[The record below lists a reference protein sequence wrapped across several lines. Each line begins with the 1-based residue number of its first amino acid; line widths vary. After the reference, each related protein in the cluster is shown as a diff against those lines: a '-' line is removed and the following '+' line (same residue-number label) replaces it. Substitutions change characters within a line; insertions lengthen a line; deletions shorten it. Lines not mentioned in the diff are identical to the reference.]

1 MLTKAMNELLTRID
15 GEAPMGKMLRE
26 NYWIPAVASAE
37 LVADGAPTR
46 VRLMGEDFVA
56 FRDTS
61 GRVGILA
68 EACPHR
74 RVSLAL
80 GRNEENGLRCIFH
93 GWKFD
98 VAGKCIEAP
107 TQIHDP
113 ERLCS
118 RVPVRK
124 ALAEEGGGLVWA
136 WLGDPEKASPL
147 PNLEFM
153 NVPEA
158 NRKISYQDLPCNW
171 VQGVESNMDSAHVG
185 ILHRT
190 ANQNIPGSGQHLR
203 QTSTALAPRYEIE
216 DQPFGFRYAA
226 LRDLGD
232 GSCYARINTYIAPWY
247 AIICAN
253 RADLPSLMIITTPI
267 DDENMRFWLIPY
279 SADYPITEGEGFYFD
294 STTMRFPPAT
304 PSNNVEDRWGQD
316 RELMKEGHWT
326 GFPQHAFTE
335 DFAIMLSQGAI
346 ADRSDEFLN
355 NGDKAVT
362 RVRSILLEAEHAY
375 REGQRPQGVESDLS
389 KVRSV
394 GMIYDQAEDWRAAAQ
409 REMYAEAR

>member
-1 MLTKAMNELLTRID
+1 MLTKAMNQLLTRVEGD
-15 GEAPMGKMLRE
+15 ASMGKMLRE
-26 NYWIPAVASAE
+26 NYWIPALPSSE
-37 LVADGAPTR
+37 LVADGDPVR

-56 FRDTS
+56 FRDSS

-68 EACPHR
+68 ENCPHR

-98 VAGKCIEAP
+98 FSGKCVEAP

-113 ERLCS
+113 ERFCS

-136 WLGDPEKASPL
+136 WLGNPDTAKPL

-153 NVPEA
+153 GVPEA
-158 NRKISYQDLPCNW
+158 NRKISYQDVPCNW

-185 ILHRT
+185 ILHRS

-203 QTSTALAPRYEIE
+203 QTSEALAPRYEIE

-232 GSCYARINTYIAPWY
+232 GTCYARINTYVAPWY
-247 AIICAN
+247 SIICAN
-253 RADLPSLMIITTPI
+253 RPDLPSLMIITTPI

-279 SADYPITEGEGFYFD
+279 NPDHAIVEGEGFYFD
-294 STTMRFPPAT
+294 SSASRFPPLT
-304 PSNNVEDRWGQD
+304 PSTGLSDRYGQD
-316 RELMKEGHWT
+316 RALMKEGHWT

-335 DFAIMLSQGAI
+335 DFAIMLSQGRI

-362 RVRSILLEAEHAY
+362 RVRSILLDAERAH
-375 REGQRPQGVESDLS
+375 REGHAPQGVASDLS
-389 KVRSV
+389 QVRSIGV
-394 GMIYDQAEDWRAAAQ
+394 IYDRSEDWRTVAERELCAAA
-409 REMYAEAR
+409 E